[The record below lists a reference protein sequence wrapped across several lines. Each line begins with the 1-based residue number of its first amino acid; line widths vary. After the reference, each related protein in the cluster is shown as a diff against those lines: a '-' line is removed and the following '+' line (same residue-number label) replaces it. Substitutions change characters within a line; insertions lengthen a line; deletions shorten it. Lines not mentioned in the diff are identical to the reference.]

1 MSEYLVKYIKGSKT
15 CIIFAPCFMIA
26 LNNISFDFG
35 GRYLYKDANWHIK
48 PNERIGLVGM
58 NGTGKSTLLRVI
70 NGEYQLAAG
79 SVSKPRDLTIG
90 FLNQDQ
96 LSFETDEPIIN
107 VAMTAFARAL
117 ELEKQIEDVLKVLE
131 TDHSDAVIN
140 RLSDLQHEFDVL
152 DGYNIHHKCEKVLE
166 GLGFTTAQLKQPY
179 KKFSG
184 GWRMRVMLAKLL
196 LQSPNLLMLDEP
208 TNHLDLPTIQ
218 WLEEYLQSYEGTVI
232 VVSHDREFLDR
243 MVTKIVE
250 VSMQKITEYPGNYT
264 NYLETKSGRT
274 ELLQRAYDNQQQFL
288 KDQERLINR
297 FKAKASKASMAQ
309 SRIKMLDRI
318 EKIEAP
324 EEDNRE
330 INIQFRMTQNS
341 GKVVTELK
349 DISKSFPDIN
359 IVTHSNGEIVRGD
372 KIALIGA
379 NGKGKSTLLRMIAG
393 TEKFEGEIKTGHN
406 VNAAFYAQHQLES
419 LNIDNEILAELM
431 NYAGERTENE
441 VRTLLG
447 CFLFAGDEVFKR
459 IKVLSGG
466 EKARV
471 ALAKTLMQ
479 EANFLLLDEPTNHLD
494 MRSINI
500 LVQALQQY
508 EGTFIVVSH
517 DRFFVSQIANKI
529 WWIEDETLKEYPGT
543 YAEYEYW
550 RDKQEE
556 EEQKRLKSMPK
567 QTVPKVTE
575 VKKEEPAKNKTSS
588 NNSKQKLQWEFDELE
603 KQINQLKAKINAN
616 ELSFG
621 DSSITTNKEKLDQLR
636 TEYEQHKK
644 QLEVS
649 EKRYEE
655 VFEELALLQ

>member
-1 MSEYLVKYIKGSKT
+1 
-15 CIIFAPCFMIA
+15 MIA

-70 NGEYQLAAG
+70 NGEYQLSAG

-359 IVTHSNGEIVRGD
+359 IVKHSNGEIVRGD

-393 TEKFEGEIKTGHN
+393 TETFEGEIKTGHN

-550 RDKQEE
+550 RDKQDE

-567 QTVPKVTE
+567 QPAPKAVE
-575 VKKEEPAKNKTSS
+575 VKKDEPVKNKPSS

-644 QLEVS
+644 QLEAS

>member
-1 MSEYLVKYIKGSKT
+1 MKYIKGSKT

-550 RDKQEE
+550 RDKQDE

-567 QTVPKVTE
+567 QTAPKVTE